1 MANAPVISV
10 EGLGKQFRLGERDPY
25 RKLGETLTRPLTQ
38 RSRSGSDVRASPD
51 RDQIWALDGVSFDVQ
66 RGEAVGVV
74 GPNGAG
80 KSTLLKIL
88 ARVTRPTTGIA
99 RLRGRCGALLEVG
112 TGFHPE
118 LTGTENVYLNG
129 VILGMKRREIAR
141 RFEDIVEFAGVH
153 RFLDTPVKRYSSGMV
168 VRLAFAVAAHLET
181 EILIVDEVLA
191 VGDAEFQTRCL
202 GKMNDATR
210 DGRTVLFVSHNMSA
224 VRRLCNR
231 ALLIEDGRVRV
242 DGSTAAVVDEYLSRT
257 VREAAPAGW
266 IDVSQVIRQSGT
278 REARVA
284 QLSYSGNDE
293 RRDFQIISD
302 GPLDVAFG
310 VDSDSDRTV
319 GSFSLLVYDQQGTK
333 LVNADVLA
341 LGEVVRLRRGRTVVR
356 FQIERLHL
364 KPGLY
369 HMGWWIYDS
378 LGATVLDGVEAGVSI
393 EVVDD
398 DSPALG
404 MQPADDGLVSCT
416 FGVSTEP
423 IAP

>member
-1 MANAPVISV
+1 MADATVIRV
-10 EGLGKQFRLGERDPY
+10 EGLGKRFRLGENDPY
-25 RKLGETLTRPLTQ
+25 RKLGETLTRPLRQ
-38 RSRSGSDVRASPD
+38 RFRAEPRARGSSD
-51 RDQIWALDGVSFDVQ
+51 RDEIWALDDVSFDVH

-80 KSTLLKIL
+80 KSTLLKVL
-88 ARVTRPTTGIA
+88 ARVTRPTTGSA
-99 RLRGRCGALLEVG
+99 RLRGRVGALLEVG

-141 RFEDIVEFAGVH
+141 RFEDIVEFAGVS

-168 VRLAFAVAAHLET
+168 VRLAFAVAAHLDT

-191 VGDAEFQTRCL
+191 VGDAEFQMRCL
-202 GKMNDATR
+202 GKMNDVTR
-210 DGRTVLFVSHNMSA
+210 AGRTVLFVSHNMSA

-231 ALLIEDGRVRV
+231 ALLIECGRIRIDGA
-242 DGSTAAVVDEYLSRT
+242 TAAVVDEYLSRT
-257 VREAAPAGW
+257 VREAVPAGW
-266 IDVSQVIRQSGT
+266 IDVSQVIRQAGT

-284 QLSYSGNDE
+284 QLSYTGGDE
-293 RRDFQIISD
+293 GRDFQIFPD
-302 GPLDVAFG
+302 GPLDVEFA

-333 LVNADVLA
+333 LVNADALA
-341 LGEVVRLRRGRTVVR
+341 LGQVVRLRRGRTVVR
-356 FQIERLHL
+356 FSLERLHL

-369 HMGWWIYDS
+369 HLGWWIYDS
-378 LGATVLDGVEAGVSI
+378 LGATVLDCVEAGVSI

-398 DSPALG
+398 DTHQLG
-404 MQPADDGLVSCT
+404 IHPVDDGLVSCD
-416 FGVSTEP
+416 FGVSAEP
-423 IAP
+423 IV

>member
-1 MANAPVISV
+1 MADAAVIRV
-10 EGLGKQFRLGERDPY
+10 EGLGKRFRLGENDPY
-25 RKLGETLTRPLTQ
+25 RKLGETLTRPLRQ
-38 RSRSGSDVRASPD
+38 RFRAEPRARGSSD
-51 RDQIWALDGVSFDVQ
+51 RDEIWALDDVSFDVH

-80 KSTLLKIL
+80 KSTLLKVL
-88 ARVTRPTTGIA
+88 ARVTRPTTGSA
-99 RLRGRCGALLEVG
+99 RLRGRVGALLEVG

-141 RFEDIVEFAGVH
+141 RFEDIFEFAGVS

-168 VRLAFAVAAHLET
+168 VRLAFAVAAHLDT

-191 VGDAEFQTRCL
+191 VGDAEFQMRCL
-202 GKMNDATR
+202 GKMNDVTR
-210 DGRTVLFVSHNMSA
+210 AGRTVLFVSHNMSA

-231 ALLIEDGRVRV
+231 ALLIECGRIRIDGA
-242 DGSTAAVVDEYLSRT
+242 TAAVVDEYLSRT
-257 VREAAPAGW
+257 VREAVPAGW
-266 IDVSQVIRQSGT
+266 IDVSQVIRQAGT

-284 QLSYSGNDE
+284 QLSYTGGDE
-293 RRDFQIISD
+293 GHDFQIFPD
-302 GPLDVAFG
+302 GPLDVEFA

-333 LVNADVLA
+333 LVNADALA
-341 LGEVVRLRRGRTVVR
+341 LGQVVRLRRGRTVVR
-356 FQIERLHL
+356 FSLERLHL

-369 HMGWWIYDS
+369 HLGWWIYDS
-378 LGATVLDGVEAGVSI
+378 LGATVLDCVEAGVSI

-398 DSPALG
+398 DTHQLG
-404 MQPADDGLVSCT
+404 IHPVDDGLVSCD
-416 FGVSTEP
+416 FGVSAEP
-423 IAP
+423 IV